1 LRGAYDLGVPDRFW
15 DLALGSTPLRVAA
28 RLVYF
33 HKRGALSAAAWRE
46 VWAEE
51 RARA

>member
-1 LRGAYDLGVPDRFW
+1 LW

-33 HKRGALSAAAWRE
+33 HKRGAFSTAAWRE